1 MVVSSAEECKSRT
14 FVVACLMEAIRVPS
28 VLRRSPQKGQAA
40 ILTEPEDLDCN
51 KEELAKRLE
60 DRRRR
65 RKELGLSHRRREQ
78 GLSPLGLLLDLRLKL
93 LKALLKIL
101 IHLEEAAQRVV
112 QFLMLLYDF
121 LGEVVHALV
130 NVIYFGAKDLKLVG
144 EMGHHL
150 AQGVVLDI

>member
-60 DRRRR
+60 DRRGRR
-65 RKELGLSHRRREQ
+65 RELGLN
-78 GLSPLGLLLDLRLKL
+78 PLGLLLDLRLKL

>member
-65 RKELGLSHRRREQ
+65 RKEL

-150 AQGVVLDI
+150 AQGVVLDIYVAQLV